1 VRNFAI
7 VVSVLV
13 VLGSAAIDNEGL
25 GVVPGWVYLA
35 ANAALLA
42 AILKRCTIRRMA
54 FAVVVLALTIRLTYS
69 GMSSLGHR
77 VTSVRPGMTVEE
89 ARHRM
94 TGFREGSGLISPYT
108 GQEFVASGTLI
119 FKDPTASPSDQTW
132 GVIVISNGRVS
143 EAYLSPD

>member
-1 VRNFAI
+1 MRTFTI
-7 VVSVLV
+7 VASVLI

-25 GVVPGWVYLA
+25 GVVPGWVYLV

-42 AILKRCTIRRMA
+42 AILERCTIRRMA
-54 FAVVVLALTIRLTYS
+54 VAVAILALTPRLSYS

-89 ARHRM
+89 ARRRM
-94 TGFREGSGLISPYT
+94 AGFREGSGLISPYT
-108 GQEFVASGTLI
+108 GQEFVADGTLI

-143 EAYLSPD
+143 EAFLSPD